1 MEQWKPV
8 KGFENYEVSNM
19 GNIKSLNYMHT
30 KETKILRLCK
40 DKDGYLRV
48 NLYKNGK
55 RYAKLVHRLV
65 AQTFIPNPENKP
77 QVNHIDG
84 DKTNNTVDNLEWVT
98 VKENQQHAYNAGL
111 HKPIKHTE
119 ETKKKISKTLKGEN
133 HPQAKRVICI
143 TTGETFNCILEAER
157 KYNVAHQDI
166 SKCCKGKIK
175 SAGKHPATGEKLVW
189 EYL

>member
-1 MEQWKPV
+1 MNEEWRDIE
-8 KGFENYEVSNM
+8 GYEGLYQVSNL
-19 GNIKSLNYMHT
+19 GRVKS
-30 KETKILRLCK
+30 KRGILKPRITPK
-40 DKDGYLRV
+40 GYLRIQ
-48 NLYKNGK
+48 LSKNSNRK
-55 RYAKLVHRLV
+55 DKFVHVLV
-65 AQTFIPNPENKP
+65 AETFLCKYDSAL

-143 TTGETFNCILEAER
+143 TTGETFNCILEAEK
-157 KYNVAHQDI
+157 KYNVANQSI
-166 SKCCKGKIK
+166 SKCCRGKRK
-175 SAGKHPATGEKLVW
+175 SAGKHPVTGEKLVW
-189 EYL
+189 EYIKGE